1 MGKMYLS
8 RSLGVASLIVA
19 SVQAAVSSTG
29 FTVSLTDVDYFLPPK
44 PIAKISGCKE
54 LSTLFK
60 DAMFV
65 PFTVVKAQG
74 YGVDVAALTAS
85 YAKDDVWQE
94 GFMEGTREL
103 CLLNTLANIVL
114 QRYTS
119 RAANSSP

>member
-1 MGKMYLS
+1 MYLS

-29 FTVSLTDVDYFLPPK
+29 LTVSLTDVDYFLPPK

-54 LSTLFK
+54 LSTSFE

-85 YAKDDVWQE
+85 YAEDDVWQE

-119 RAANSSP
+119 REANSSP

>member
-44 PIAKISGCKE
+44 PIAKLSGCQE
-54 LSTLFK
+54 LSALFK

-85 YAKDDVWQE
+85 YAEDDVWQE